1 MTRADRVHSTPPLN
15 APIADNPIHAAIE
28 THRTSLREYLFEGAA
43 VVFILISAGT
53 ASCLIASNLES
64 KIAHHCAVDLAKV
77 TQ

>member
-1 MTRADRVHSTPPLN
+1 MARADRVFITPPTN
-15 APIADNPIHAAIE
+15 TPIADDSVRGA
-28 THRTSLREYLFEGAA
+28 TYRTPLREYLFEGAA
-43 VVFILISAGT
+43 VIFILISAGI